1 MNRLPDPLKPTAPQ
15 AGQPHINPAAIEFLH
30 DIETAMQ
37 DAQRM
42 ADEQT
47 PRIPTFYKDPTET
60 PKIGA
65 MPPVAQ
71 PGRAPMSQK
80 ASDASGLIL
89 SVGVATPLVGGG
101 IALVL
106 WATGKANPTVIG
118 WCVGGA
124 VALVVAGTAFVRSL
138 KATVEAAPP
147 EIHQHH
153 YGPVHQVYDHST
165 HEHTSHGVWVKNE
178 HDHSTNL

>member
-15 AGQPHINPAAIEFLH
+15 AGQPHDTESVANELMASVNRAIAEELAKPYVTSYR
-30 DIETAMQ
+30 DETS
-37 DAQRM
+37 
-42 ADEQT
+42 T
-47 PRIPTFYKDPTET
+47 PI
-60 PKIGA
+60 IGS
-65 MPPVAQ
+65 MPPHAQ

-89 SVGVATPLVGGG
+89 SVGVACPLVGGG
-101 IALVL
+101 FALAM
-106 WATGKANPTVIG
+106 WSTGLANPTVIG
-118 WCVGGA
+118 WCVSGA
-124 VALVVAGTAFVRSL
+124 VALVAAGAFFLRSL